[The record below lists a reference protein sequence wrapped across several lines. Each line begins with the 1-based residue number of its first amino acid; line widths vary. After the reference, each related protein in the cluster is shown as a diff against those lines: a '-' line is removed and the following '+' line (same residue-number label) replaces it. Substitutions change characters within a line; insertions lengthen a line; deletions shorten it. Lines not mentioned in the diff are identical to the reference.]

1 MDSRPPTRSAGAR
14 WRAWL
19 SALCVVLAAVLV
31 PVSIVGAWGRVQLVD
46 ESRFVATLGPLAQ
59 DAHVQDLVIDQTQ
72 AAIDQRVQY
81 DQLTGSVIDGI
92 SGLGLPSP
100 AAAALGLLR
109 LPAAD
114 GLRNLVDGSVAK
126 VVRSDAFATIWSSAL
141 RDAHRTVTGAAT
153 PDDDGIV
160 TLTDAGLGI
169 RLGPVV
175 DQVKQQ
181 LTDQGV
187 GIARLIPTIDR
198 TIIVGSGDE
207 VTAVRD
213 AYRVAAVAGAWL
225 PFVTLALFAIGV
237 IAARRRS
244 VAVLWSGVALTFG
257 GLALVAAIAAGSTAV
272 SNAADRLQLSRLALD
287 VVYRTVVDEMEH
299 TAVIVAVLGAL
310 VAVAGWVLGDWSSA
324 QRLRGVVGG
333 LNSSARRDLARR
345 GLDTGRPG
353 LWLGRRRATARAAL
367 VVLAV
372 VWLLVQ
378 RPLSFGDVVLIVV
391 VTLLVAWVLEFLQ
404 RRPDELADQAPAD
417 AAGEATG
424 R

>member
-1 MDSRPPTRSAGAR
+1 MRS
-14 WRAWL
+14 
-19 SALCVVLAAVLV
+19 S
-31 PVSIVGAWGRVQLVD
+31 GRGRGSNSWTK
-46 ESRFVATLGPLAQ
+46 SRFVATLGPLAE

-72 AAIDQRVQY
+72 AAIDQRVRY

-114 GLRNLVDGSVAK
+114 GLRNLVDGSVAN
-126 VVRSDAFATIWSSAL
+126 VVRSDTFAATWSSAL
-141 RDAHRTVTGAAT
+141 RSAHRTVTGAAT
-153 PDDDGIV
+153 PADDGIV
-160 TLTDAGLGI
+160 ALSDAGLGI

-187 GIARLIPTIDR
+187 GIARLIPSIDR
-198 TIIVGSGDE
+198 TIIVGSGE
-207 VTAVRD
+207 QVTTVRD
-213 AYRVAAVAGAWL
+213 AYRVAAVTGAWL
-225 PFVTLALFAIGV
+225 PFVTLALFAGGV
-237 IAARRRS
+237 VAARRRS
-244 VAVLWSGVALTFG
+244 VAVLGSGVGLAIG
-257 GLALVAAIAAGSTAV
+257 GLALVVGIAVGASAV
-272 SNAADRLQLSRLALD
+272 AEAADRRQLSRLALD
-287 VVYRTVVDEMEH
+287 VIYRTMVDEMEH

-310 VAVAGWVLGDWSSA
+310 VAVAGWVLGDFSSA
-324 QRLRGVVGG
+324 RRLRGVVGG

-353 LWLGRRRATARAAL
+353 LWLGGQRRTVRAAL

-372 VWLLVQ
+372 VWLVAL
-378 RPLSFGDVVLIVV
+378 RPLVFGDIVLIVV
-391 VTLLVAWVLEFLQ
+391 VALIVAWVLELLQ
-404 RRPDELADQAPAD
+404 RRPAELADPAPAPPEPAPAGPAPAD
-417 AAGEATG
+417 PAPAEAASAEETAAKGLTG